1 MSLEDIERRL
11 RDYAA
16 GKALVALYLFGST
29 AAGTDTRLSDV
40 DVAVLLPEELPK
52 ADYLEFRL
60 ELAAELS
67 QLLRTDAVDLVIL
80 NDAPPLLRHRAIIQ
94 GKLIYSGD
102 DIARVRFEV
111 RTLQEYLDVKPLL
124 NLQTRRLRERL
135 REGSFGVRS

>member
-52 ADYLEFRL
+52 TDYLEFRL

>member
-80 NDAPPLLRHRAIIQ
+80 NEAPPLLRHRAIIQ